1 MRPCYYFSYYDGYG
15 GLTKQLIEKDRGWL
29 WWIANHLLCT
39 VEHNKTSHI
48 SAYSY
53 FANLWQSKGNIST
66 MNISDSSLIG
76 QHMVV
81 VLIQC
86 PQNLTLCFK
95 TSESSFPIWLR
106 LVKLSFRNGSI
117 KRGTK
122 TRGIII
128 SEKCLRTDGFKEL
141 IKLKRI
147 HSYLT
152 ALRSSLLAHN
162 TPPGVQAHKLGQK
175 YCSLFVAYQN
185 KFRSPPMLKNI
196 EIPQSTPFHAN
207 LQFLISKPAA
217 LFIQKP

>member
-95 TSESSFPIWLR
+95 TTESSFPHLTEASETESQEWLNQER
-106 LVKLSFRNGSI
+106 HKDQRYFYKWKMFANGGVQRTD
-117 KRGTK
+117 KTK
-122 TRGIII
+122 TDPLL
-128 SEKCLRTDGFKEL
+128 SY
-141 IKLKRI
+141 RI
-147 HSYLT
+147 
-152 ALRSSLLAHN
+152 A
-162 TPPGVQAHKLGQK
+162 
-175 YCSLFVAYQN
+175 F
-185 KFRSPPMLKNI
+185 
-196 EIPQSTPFHAN
+196 
-207 LQFLISKPAA
+207 
-217 LFIQKP
+217 